1 MLFLYLCK
9 YISSFLHAF
18 VALCYLQNLKRGVAL
33 VFSADF
39 LYALPKNAPY
49 QVYTLS
55 IDQVSI
61 SDVIPL

>member
-39 LYALPKNAPY
+39 LYALP
-49 QVYTLS
+49 
-55 IDQVSI
+55 
-61 SDVIPL
+61 